1 MFTCLINGQ
10 VNVSL
15 YKSVQYPFFLNI
27 LTLRAFFC
35 HRYEYKFKY
44 PFFPDIL
51 KLRVQFQ
58 DFSFLLVIYP
68 GWEFTRYVYEYSS
81 VIFGFLTTDVR
92 PKETHGDVVKAT
104 VDGQGQK
111 L

>member
-1 MFTCLINGQ
+1 MLTCLISVQ

-15 YKSVQYPFFLNI
+15 YKNVKYPVFSDI
-27 LTLRAFFC
+27 LKLRVFC

-81 VIFGFLTTDVR
+81 VIFGFLTTGVR